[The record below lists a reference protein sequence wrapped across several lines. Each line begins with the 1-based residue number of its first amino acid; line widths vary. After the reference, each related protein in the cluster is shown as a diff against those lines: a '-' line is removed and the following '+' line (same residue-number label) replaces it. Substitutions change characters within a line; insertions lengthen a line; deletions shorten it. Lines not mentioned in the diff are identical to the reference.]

1 MRVLFS
7 LHIHIQEEGIE
18 ERMAGLEID
27 DEENEAFVLEGDI
40 DENVNRYELCLVG
53 RLLTE
58 KNVNTK
64 IMKSKIADVW
74 RSAMGLNIKDLEYG
88 LFMFQFYRKEDMQW
102 VLKGGPWSFDNSM
115 LALETVTAG
124 ENPANVKPCFLNI

>member
-1 MRVLFS
+1 
-7 LHIHIQEEGIE
+7 
-18 ERMAGLEID
+18 MAGLEID